1 MSNHAKPLLYE
12 THMHTPLCKHA
23 EGLPG
28 EYAAQAQR
36 RGLKGII
43 VTCHSPMPDG
53 FSAPVRMRPEQFDE
67 YLALIAGAADEWRG
81 RVEVL
86 PGMES
91 DYFPG
96 MESWLEKLHQRAPF
110 HYILGSVHPQIKE
123 YTAKYF
129 AGDWPEFHQGYYNQL
144 ALAAETGLFDCLSH
158 PDIVKN
164 QGSEFWNVEA
174 LMPDICRALDRIAKT
189 GVAMELNTSGLLKVI
204 KEMNPA
210 PAIIREI
217 QKRGIPMTIGA
228 DAHEPGRVADKYEE
242 GLRLLQAC
250 GFVNVSQFLNRQRQ
264 DLTISASLASLR
276 R

>member
-1 MSNHAKPLLYE
+1 MSQRLLYE
-12 THMHTPLCKHA
+12 SHMHTPLCKHA

-28 EYAAQAQR
+28 EYAARAEQ

-43 VTCHSPMPDG
+43 VTCHSPMPDH
-53 FSAPVRMRPEQFDE
+53 FSESVRMRPDQFNE
-67 YLALIAGAADEWRG
+67 YLALIAKTADEWRG

-123 YTAKYF
+123 YAAKYF
-129 AGDWPEFHQGYYNQL
+129 NGDWHEFHKGYYNQL
-144 ALAAETGLFDCLSH
+144 ALAAETGLFDSLAH

-164 QGSEFWNVEA
+164 QGSEFWNVDT
-174 LMPDICRALDRIAKT
+174 LMPDICRALDRIAKA
-189 GVAMELNTSGLLKVI
+189 GIAMELNTSGLLKVV
-204 KEMNPA
+204 KEMNPT

-217 QKRGIPMTIGA
+217 QKRGIPMTLGA
-228 DAHEPGRVADKYEE
+228 DAHEPRRVADKYEE
-242 GLRLLQAC
+242 GLRLLQDC
-250 GFVNVSQFLNRQRQ
+250 GFNKVSLFLNRQRQ
-264 DLTISASLASLR
+264 DIAISDALASLR
-276 R
+276 H

>member
-1 MSNHAKPLLYE
+1 MPAPLLYE
-12 THMHTPLCKHA
+12 THMHTPLCRHA
-23 EGLPG
+23 DGLPG
-28 EYAAQAQR
+28 EYAARAAQ

-67 YLALIAGAADEWRG
+67 YLALIAAAEREWHG

-86 PGMES
+86 PGLES

-96 MESWLEKLHQRAPF
+96 MEKWLEQLHARAPF
-110 HYILGSVHPQIKE
+110 HYILGSVHPHIRE
-123 YTAKYF
+123 YLDQYF
-129 AGDWPEFHQGYYNQL
+129 RGNWPEFHRQYYRDL
-144 ALAAETGLFDCLSH
+144 AAAAETGLFDCLSH

-164 QGSEFWNVEA
+164 QGAEYWDVDA
-174 LMPDICRALDRIAKT
+174 LLPDIRRALDRIART
-189 GVAMELNTSGLLKVI
+189 GVAMELNTSGLLKTI

-217 QKRGIPMTIGA
+217 QQRGIPMTVGA
-228 DAHEPGRVADKYEE
+228 DAHEPSRVADHYEE
-242 GLRLLQAC
+242 ALTLLQEC
-250 GFVNVSQFLNRQRQ
+250 GFASVSVFLHRQRREIPIA
-264 DLTISASLASLR
+264 DALASLR